1 VVFWWWEKCC
11 REEAVLTNVGR
22 VLEARGR
29 EFLGD
34 KYKDPIASF
43 TDFHKFSIE
52 NPEVVEH
59 AKSRPH

>member
-1 VVFWWWEKCC
+1 M
-11 REEAVLTNVGR
+11 TNVGR